1 VGRPRPLNPNRKLAQ
16 IAKERQWPVR
26 RFTSRGTPTL
36 GDVFRTGLLYASLA
50 PSVGFGVAAG
60 LLNRSTREAVNVMGS
75 VWGDLAASAAGIDLR
90 VEGQEHL
97 WSHRPA
103 VFIFNHQSGLEL
115 VLMLKLL
122 RRDFTG
128 IAKAELRHNPIFGPL
143 FKAAG
148 VVFVDRSNTAKAIQ
162 ALGPAV
168 EALRHGRSLIIAP
181 EGTRSTTQAI
191 GRFKK
196 GAFHLA
202 MDAGVPIVPV
212 VFRNVLDALP
222 KGAIVVRPAVVE
234 AVILPPVDTSGWT
247 LGELDDE
254 IDKIRDRY
262 VEVLGDSSGRRLL
275 TPFAA
280 RRRRGSG

>member
-1 VGRPRPLNPNRKLAQ
+1 MGEV
-16 IAKERQWPVR
+16 V
-26 RFTSRGTPTL
+26 
-36 GDVFRTGLLYASLA
+36 RTGLLYGSLV

-60 LLNRSTREAVNVMGS
+60 LLNRSKREAVNVMGS

-128 IAKAELRHNPIFGPL
+128 IAKQELRHNPVFGPL
-143 FKAAG
+143 FRAAG

-168 EALRHGRSLIIAP
+168 EALQHGRSLIIAP
-181 EGTRSTTQAI
+181 EGTRSTTAHV

-196 GAFHLA
+196 GAFRLA
-202 MDAGVPIVPV
+202 MDAAVPIVPV

-234 AVILPPVDTSGWT
+234 AVVLSPIDTSSWT
-247 LGELDDE
+247 LDTLDDRIRE
-254 IDKIRDRY
+254 VRDRY
-262 VEVLGDSSGRRLL
+262 VEILDESS
-275 TPFAA
+275 
-280 RRRRGSG
+280 